1 MKQLNDDIYRY
12 VDDILKPE
20 DIHESRVV
28 SNASAS
34 NGVFVVL
41 ALILSVVHGFNLYL
55 FLNENIYSAIPVLI
69 HLVVVGITAAIT
81 YAQYKA
87 GGDVHHLAGL
97 AIVSATTGV
106 FGTIGAL
113 FGFLA
118 MIVFRQKNIA
128 FKDWYESI
136 FPTDTPLDSEILYD
150 DIVEG
155 QDENPRPYGV
165 MPFTDVMRV
174 GSEEQKR
181 RALSSMTMQ
190 FNPKLAPAFKI
201 ALHDSSNTIRVQ
213 AATAIAKI
221 ERKFMNMREKI
232 EAARAKEPKN
242 PQILFALARFYDDY
256 AFTGILDPELEK
268 ANRERA
274 ISTYKTFLQQDPNNA
289 EAWVSIGR
297 LLFRNEQ
304 WEDAAE
310 WFKHAMER
318 GWKVKNM
325 ILWYFEALY
334 RQGDFRGLRRAVA
347 EHGRGIVNQ
356 EELPQQIRDA
366 VALWQQAA

>member
-1 MKQLNDDIYRY
+1 MKLLNSDIYQY
-12 VDDILKPE
+12 VEDVLEPE
-20 DIHESRVV
+20 DIHEQRMV
-28 SNASAS
+28 SSANPANA
-34 NGVFVVL
+34 VFIIM
-41 ALILSVVHGFNLYL
+41 ALVLSVVHGFNLYL
-55 FLNENIYSAIPVLI
+55 FTSETIWVAIPL
-69 HLVVVGITAAIT
+69 LVHVIVVAVTAAIT

-87 GGDVHHLAGL
+87 GGEVHHMAVLT
-97 AIVSATTGV
+97 IVSATTGI
-106 FGTIGAL
+106 FGTLGAL
-113 FGFLA
+113 FGYVA
-118 MIVFRQKNIA
+118 MIVLRQKNQS
-128 FKDWYESI
+128 FTEWYESI
-136 FPTDTPLDSEILYD
+136 FPSDHPSEPETLYD

-165 MPFTDVMRV
+165 MPFSDVMRV

-181 RALSSMTMQ
+181 RALSAMTMQ

-201 ALHDSSNTIRVQ
+201 ALHDNNNAIRVQ

-221 ERKFMNMREKI
+221 ERKFMEMREKI

-242 PQILFALARFYDDY
+242 PQVMYALARFYDDY
-256 AFTGILDPELEK
+256 AFTGVLDPELEK
-268 ANRERA
+268 SNRERA
-274 ISTYKTFLQQDPNNA
+274 ISTYKAFLQQDPNNA

-297 LLFRNEQ
+297 LMFRNEQ
-304 WEDAAE
+304 WADAAE

-334 RQGDFRGLRRAVA
+334 RQGDYAALRRAVA
-347 EHGRGIVNQ
+347 EHGRGIVGQ
-356 EELPQQIRDA
+356 EELPQPIRDA